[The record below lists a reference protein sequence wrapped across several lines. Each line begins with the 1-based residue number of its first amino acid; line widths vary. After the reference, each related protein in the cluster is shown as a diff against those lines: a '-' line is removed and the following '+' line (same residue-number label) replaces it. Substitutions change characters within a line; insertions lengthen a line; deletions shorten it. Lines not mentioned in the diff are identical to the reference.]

1 MGPVERRVHP
11 IGQARHMTMPPSP
24 GQGGYPGYGQ
34 QPGQGY
40 PNNPPYPGQ
49 QYPQGGQQYPPP
61 QNPYGGA
68 PQYPGAGG
76 GPQYP
81 GNYGGGGYGG
91 GMPPGPPQGGSGKG
105 PLIAVV
111 IAAIVVVGGIIA
123 TLVVV
128 LGGNDKKDNK
138 ASPTTGS
145 TSSVAPTTGAPTS
158 GPPTTRPPFTTR
170 PTTPRS
176 SAPGTGDP
184 DLPTEVQ
191 YVDLSK
197 GDCVNLDTTSGTI
210 DKKSCTTSHNGEVIM
225 TFDLTGST
233 YPGEASITD
242 TTETKCTPA
251 MNTAVSGRADASQFT
266 FTYTFP
272 KQPGWDIGRRKVT
285 CIAKYKSGQTLT
297 KPLR

>member
-1 MGPVERRVHP
+1 
-11 IGQARHMTMPPSP
+11 MTMPPSP

-40 PNNPPYPGQ
+40 PSNQPYPGQ

-61 QNPYGGA
+61 PNPYG
-68 PQYPGAGG
+68 GG

-81 GNYGGGGYGG
+81 GNYGGGGGYGG
-91 GMPPGPPQGGSGKG
+91 GMPPGPNQGGSGKG

-128 LGGNDKKDNK
+128 LGGDDKKK
-138 ASPTTGS
+138 SASPTPG
-145 TSSVAPTTGAPTS
+145 PTTSAVSSPSATQS
-158 GPPTTRPPFTTR
+158 APPTTRPTTSR
-170 PTTPRS
+170 PTAPRTTAS
-176 SAPGTGDP
+176 GGTDP
-184 DLPTEVQ
+184 TMPSEVQ

-197 GDCVNLDTTSGTI
+197 GDCVTLDTTSGTI
-210 DKKSCTTSHNGEVIM
+210 DKKTCTTTHNGEVIM
-225 TFDLTGST
+225 TYELTGST
-233 YPGEASITD
+233 YPGESAITD
-242 TTETKCTPA
+242 QTETKCTPA
-251 MNTAVSGRADASQFT
+251 LTAAVNGRPDASQFT

>member
-1 MGPVERRVHP
+1 
-11 IGQARHMTMPPSP
+11 MTTPPSP

-40 PNNPPYPGQ
+40 PSNQPYPGQ
-49 QYPQGGQQYPPP
+49 QYPQGGQQYPQGGGQYPPP
-61 QNPYGGA
+61 QNPYGGS

-91 GMPPGPPQGGSGKG
+91 GMPPGPNQGGSGKG

-128 LGGNDKKDNK
+128 LGGDDKKDK
-138 ASPTTGS
+138 TASPTNSVSGS
-145 TSSVAPTTGAPTS
+145 PSSAPTNSASAPPTS
-158 GPPTTRPPFTTR
+158 RPTTTR
-170 PTTPRS
+170 PTTPRTT
-176 SAPGTGDP
+176 SAGTANP
-184 DLPTEVQ
+184 DLPSEVQ

-197 GDCVNLDTTSGTI
+197 GDCVTLDTVSGTI
-210 DKKSCTTSHNGEVIM
+210 DKKSCTTTHNGEVVM
-225 TFDLTGST
+225 TYELSGST
-233 YPGEASITD
+233 YPGEASITEQ
-242 TTETKCTPA
+242 TETKCTPA
-251 MNTAVSGRADASQFT
+251 MNTAVGGRSDASQFT
-266 FTYTFP
+266 FTYTYP

-285 CIAKYKSGQTLT
+285 CIVKYKSGQTLT